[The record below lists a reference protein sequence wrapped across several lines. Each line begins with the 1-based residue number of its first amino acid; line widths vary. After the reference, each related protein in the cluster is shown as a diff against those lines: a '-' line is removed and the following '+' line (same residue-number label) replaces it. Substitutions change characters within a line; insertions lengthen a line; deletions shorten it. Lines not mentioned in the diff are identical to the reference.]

1 MALEGNTMSYT
12 HRRAL
17 VRSQASA
24 QAQAQTLARNA
35 AQDSAIGAALGLL
48 LVSGLVASNL
58 DMRQMMLDSAAPLSS
73 LATLVSV
80 VVAQCAVAASL
91 CGAAVRK
98 FSSLD

>member
-1 MALEGNTMSYT
+1 MA
-12 HRRAL
+12 HRRPRAL
-17 VRSQASA
+17 ARSEA
-24 QAQAQTLARNA
+24 LARNA
-35 AQDSAIGAALGLL
+35 AQDGAVGAALGLL

-58 DMRQMMLDSAAPLSS
+58 DMRQMMADSGAPLSS

-98 FSSLD
+98 FSSPD